1 MALMGRP
8 PGDFGVESEAFGPN
22 PHVIIASADHPLRR
36 RRRVSK
42 AELANQKFLVR
53 EEGSGTRSIFE
64 YLFNEAGI
72 RHPRDSIEMGSNEAI
87 KHAVM
92 ADRRLSFFLA
102 ATDDVDFATRR
113 QAH

>member
-1 MALMGRP
+1 VIVGSLRNYDIDMALMGRP
-8 PGDFGVESEAFGPN
+8 PGDFAVESEAFGPN
-22 PHVIIASADHPLRR
+22 PHVIIASANHPLRR

-72 RHPRDSIEMGSNEAI
+72 MHPKDALKWDQTRQSN
-87 KHAVM
+87 KP
-92 ADRRLSFFLA
+92 
-102 ATDDVDFATRR
+102 
-113 QAH
+113 